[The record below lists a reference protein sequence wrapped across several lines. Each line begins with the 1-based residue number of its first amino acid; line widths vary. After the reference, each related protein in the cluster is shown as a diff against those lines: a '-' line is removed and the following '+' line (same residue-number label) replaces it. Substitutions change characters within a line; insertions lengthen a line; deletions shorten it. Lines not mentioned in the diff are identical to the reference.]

1 MVVTHDVEI
10 GGLQYDSRK
19 VQQGDIF
26 VAIKGVSTD
35 GHNHINAAVSS
46 GARAIVM
53 ENDASLPDSFFMHAG
68 VVKIVVGNS
77 RRALAVMSANYFGHP
92 AKQLQLI
99 GVTGTNGK
107 TTTTYLI
114 KQLLELSRPSM
125 QGKVGLIGTIE
136 YMVGEEKYPATH
148 TTPESLELHKLFAT
162 MVRKGCT
169 HVVME
174 VSSHSLHQDRV
185 YGLEFTAA
193 VFTNLTQDH
202 LDYHGTM
209 ENYFQAKKILFDNLP
224 SSSWAITNND
234 DAAGLKIVQGTKAS
248 VLTYGVSGGPDVSA
262 NNVSLSIDGTTFVL
276 RHHKEEL
283 NLHAHLVGRFNVYNI
298 LAACSAGIALGIP
311 APSINRG
318 VASFSSVPGRFER
331 ILSPDGWSAIV
342 DYAHTPDALEK
353 CLTTIRDVLPA
364 QGSNKIITVFGAG
377 GDRDKT
383 KRPAMGKVVDALS
396 DVAVVTS
403 DNPRTEDPTAIIDD
417 VLKGI
422 GRKNDLLIEPDR
434 RRAITNALSMARGGD
449 IVLIAG
455 KGHEDYQIVGK
466 TKHHFNDREVVQEFI
481 KSALFMKLSL
491 KDLEK
496 LRPVEIINKE
506 MLKNKKITGVSTD
519 SRTIEPGNIFIAL
532 RGEKFDG
539 HKFIEDAVKRNAAA
553 VIVDA
558 AWGKENREL
567 SVQLRS
573 TLVVV
578 PDTTKALGNLANIY
592 RRKFSLPVIAIGGSN
607 GKTTTKEMISTVL
620 RTTYSV
626 LSTEGNLN
634 NHIGVPQMLFRLTPQ
649 HDIAVL
655 ELGTNHFGEM
665 KYLSDIVEPTHA
677 LVTNIG
683 REHLEFF
690 GDERGVAK
698 EEMELFN
705 AVAAKGF
712 AFINADNAFLA
723 KAKKKVRH
731 SRKYGL
737 SRNADVQA
745 RHVRVNE
752 RGQPSFELAVKKS
765 VSEVCLSVTG
775 LHNVPNALA
784 AAAVGLKFKVPKK
797 KLFLRLNNTPEPA
810 SGWKSLD
817 AMVSQFLTTP
827 IMPIPIPFL
836 RR

>member
-1 MVVTHDVEI
+1 
-10 GGLQYDSRK
+10 
-19 VQQGDIF
+19 
-26 VAIKGVSTD
+26 
-35 GHNHINAAVSS
+35 
-46 GARAIVM
+46 
-53 ENDASLPDSFFMHAG
+53 
-68 VVKIVVGNS
+68 
-77 RRALAVMSANYFGHP
+77 
-92 AKQLQLI
+92 
-99 GVTGTNGK
+99 
-107 TTTTYLI
+107 
-114 KQLLELSRPSM
+114 
-125 QGKVGLIGTIE
+125 
-136 YMVGEEKYPATH
+136 
-148 TTPESLELHKLFAT
+148 
-162 MVRKGCT
+162 
-169 HVVME
+169 
-174 VSSHSLHQDRV
+174 
-185 YGLEFTAA
+185 
-193 VFTNLTQDH
+193 
-202 LDYHGTM
+202 
-209 ENYFQAKKILFDNLP
+209 
-224 SSSWAITNND
+224 
-234 DAAGLKIVQGTKAS
+234 
-248 VLTYGVSGGPDVSA
+248 
-262 NNVSLSIDGTTFVL
+262 
-276 RHHKEEL
+276 
-283 NLHAHLVGRFNVYNI
+283 
-298 LAACSAGIALGIP
+298 
-311 APSINRG
+311 
-318 VASFSSVPGRFER
+318 
-331 ILSPDGWSAIV
+331 
-342 DYAHTPDALEK
+342 
-353 CLTTIRDVLPA
+353 
-364 QGSNKIITVFGAG
+364 
-377 GDRDKT
+377 
-383 KRPAMGKVVDALS
+383 
-396 DVAVVTS
+396 
-403 DNPRTEDPTAIIDD
+403 
-417 VLKGI
+417 
-422 GRKNDLLIEPDR
+422 
-434 RRAITNALSMARGGD
+434 
-449 IVLIAG
+449 
-455 KGHEDYQIVGK
+455 
-466 TKHHFNDREVVQEFI
+466 
-481 KSALFMKLSL
+481 MKLSL

-797 KLFLRLNNTPEPA
+797 KIISAIEQYTGASKRMEVIRRNGVTILNDTYNANPDSVLAALKTLQSMKIAGKKIVVLADMLELGEKAENEHAKIGVAVSDLEFEFLLTFGPLSRFTHEA
-810 SGWKSLD
+810 SKLAFAEHFESKDVLIASLKSQLSPGD
-817 AMVSQFLTTP
+817 AVLIKGSRGMKMEEVTAQ
-827 IMPIPIPFL
+827 I
-836 RR
+836 